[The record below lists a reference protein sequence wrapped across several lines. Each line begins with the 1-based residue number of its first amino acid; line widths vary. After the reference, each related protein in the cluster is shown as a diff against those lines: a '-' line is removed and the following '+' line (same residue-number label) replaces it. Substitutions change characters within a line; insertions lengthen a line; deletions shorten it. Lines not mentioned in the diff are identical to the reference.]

1 VETLTA
7 ERSSR
12 RIARPRIDVRCAD
25 WDEVKRL
32 VHDDLDEI
40 GLFVLGARELAV
52 DDALV
57 VRLHLPG
64 REQPVQ
70 LPGAVVSHLE
80 RPTGAGIAMEFRE
93 LPDESRELVR
103 RLLAGPLPLDDQQAL
118 PIKAPLYVHPLPS
131 VADFQG
137 RRTELD
143 ALGGRWPRAALVSI
157 VAQGGAGKST
167 LLAKLLD
174 TFEEHVDRPHAVFV
188 WSFYQDTDADSFLK
202 TAILYFTGAPSSATT
217 TLGHV
222 YALTSALAVSGR
234 VVLAMDGLERIQEA
248 ATGRVEDPA
257 LRFLLDQLAAGI
269 GQTMA
274 VITSRIGLPDLDE
287 HKGLGFFELSLDRLT
302 PDAANALLWSRGVEG
317 SFEELA
323 QLANRFG
330 GHALTVSLLGAYL
343 KEFHGGRISG
353 ADPLTPGEGQGE
365 MLAAILGAFET
376 AMTPPEVAVLER
388 LSAFRSGTTYA
399 LLDAVFLRAAAKA
412 GSRLEKRL
420 LGPIA
425 ELTSTSLRQVLDRLE
440 ALKLIAREGTED
452 GQPVY
457 AFHAA
462 VKDHFYS
469 RLMSGAKGKRVH
481 EQVREHLENRPMEQ
495 RPMEDSELDTLEG
508 LIHHTISA
516 GHVDKAFRVYWERLN
531 GYDHL
536 GRTLGAY
543 ARGRRITQA
552 FLDAN
557 ARLDEWSMAM
567 VMSDRGLYLEKLGE
581 FDEAI
586 RCHEVG
592 LRIAK
597 ANEDHGN
604 AAIALENQATLSL
617 AQGRLTQA
625 KQTADQA
632 RSHAKAA
639 DSARALRETG
649 SLVGAALLLM
659 GSVEQAAAAF
669 QEALKHQGRIGIAAK
684 GLYDR
689 PGIRHADLL
698 VRTGRIDEAKA
709 LTVANLDISSEHH
722 WSQSVVRCQ
731 LVLADLALAEED
743 VVTAQTLVDDALAM
757 AARWGWLEAMALG
770 QRLRARTMVPEG
782 NRDRVLDTLEL
793 ALKMAGRGPFRV
805 AEIDTLALM
814 ARHADP
820 LRGLELA
827 ERAIALSRE
836 ARCLYLW
843 GEIAGLVAKIHQ
855 LRALGRPTGAE
866 LARAKGLMQKVDH
879 PELAELEALETSIL

>member
-1 VETLTA
+1 METRAVERNA
-7 ERSSR
+7 R
-12 RIARPRIDVRCAD
+12 RVARPRLDLRCAD
-25 WDEVKRL
+25 WDEVKRF
-32 VHDDLDEI
+32 VRDDLDES
-40 GLFVLGARELAV
+40 GLFVPGARELAI

-64 REQPVQ
+64 RDQPVQ
-70 LPGAVVSHLE
+70 LPGTVISHLE
-80 RPTGAGIAMEFRE
+80 RPAGPGIAMEFRE
-93 LPDESRELVR
+93 LPDESREIVR

-118 PIKAPLYVHPLPS
+118 PIKAALYAHPLPS
-131 VADFQG
+131 VKDFQG

-157 VAQGGAGKST
+157 VAQGGEGKSS
-167 LLAKLLD
+167 LLAKLLE
-174 TFEEHVDRPHAVFV
+174 TFRDHVDRPHAVFV

-202 TAILYFTGAPSSATT
+202 SAIHYFTDAPSGATT

-234 VVLAMDGLERIQEA
+234 VVLAMDGLERVQDGA
-248 ATGRVEDPA
+248 SGRLEDPA

-274 VITSRIGLPDLDE
+274 VITSRIGVPDLDE

-330 GHALTVSLLGAYL
+330 GHALTVSLVGSYL
-343 KEFHGGRISG
+343 QAFHGGKLSG
-353 ADPLTPGEGQGE
+353 ADALTPGPGQGE
-365 MLAAILGAFET
+365 MLAAILGGFE
-376 AMTPPEVAVLER
+376 AVMSPAEVAVLER

-440 ALKLIAREGTED
+440 SLKLIAREGVED
-452 GQPVY
+452 GAPVY

-481 EQVREHLENRPMEQ
+481 EQVREHLESRPMEQ
-495 RPMEDSELDTLEG
+495 RPMDDDELDTLEG

-552 FLDAN
+552 FLDAD

-586 RCHEVG
+586 RCHDVG

-597 ANEDHGN
+597 ANDDHNN
-604 AAIALENQATLSL
+604 AAVALENQATLAL

-632 RSHAKAA
+632 RAHAKAA
-639 DSARALRETG
+639 DSAKALRET
-649 SLVGAALLLM
+649 SSIVGAAQLLM
-659 GSVEQAAAAF
+659 GNVEQAAASFHDAYR
-669 QEALKHQGRIGIAAK
+669 HQGRIGIPAK

-698 VRTGRIDEAKA
+698 VRTGRLEDART
-709 LTVANLDISSEHH
+709 LTVENLNISSEQH

-731 LVLADLALAEED
+731 LVLADLALAEDD

-770 QRLRARTMVPEG
+770 QRLRARTMIPEG
-782 NRDRVLDTLEL
+782 NKDRVLDTLEL
-793 ALKMAGRGPFRV
+793 ALKMAGRGPFRI

-814 ARHADP
+814 AKHADP
-820 LRGLELA
+820 MKGLELA

-836 ARCLYLW
+836 TRSLYLW
-843 GEIAGLVAKIHQ
+843 GEISGLVAKVLQ
-855 LRALGRPTGAE
+855 SRALGRPADPE
-866 LARAKGLMQKVDH
+866 IARVKGLMQKVGH
-879 PELAELEALETSIL
+879 PELAEIEALETAIL